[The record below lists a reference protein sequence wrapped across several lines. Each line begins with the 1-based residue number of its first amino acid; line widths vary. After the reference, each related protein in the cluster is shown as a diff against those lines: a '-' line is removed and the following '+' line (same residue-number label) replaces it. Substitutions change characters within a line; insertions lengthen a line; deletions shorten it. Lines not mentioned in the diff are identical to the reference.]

1 MRRRASARLASW
13 TRRQATGDAGVSD
26 VRVAITGSTGR
37 LGGRVARR
45 LSQWGLTQRL
55 VVRDA
60 RRAPAGPAGHSR
72 VAAVAQADIADVA
85 AAVLRR
91 VEPHVGRTYELTG
104 PGALTL
110 DEVAVAL
117 TRHLGREVR

>member
-1 MRRRASARLASW
+1 MCESRSRVRRVVSAAGSRDDFRNGDSRSGSSCAMLAV
-13 TRRQATGDAGVSD
+13 RPPALQATAAW
-26 VRVAITGSTGR
+26 RA
-37 LGGRVARR
+37 
-45 LSQWGLTQRL
+45 
-55 VVRDA
+55 A
-60 RRAPAGPAGHSR
+60 RRAPAGPAGRSR